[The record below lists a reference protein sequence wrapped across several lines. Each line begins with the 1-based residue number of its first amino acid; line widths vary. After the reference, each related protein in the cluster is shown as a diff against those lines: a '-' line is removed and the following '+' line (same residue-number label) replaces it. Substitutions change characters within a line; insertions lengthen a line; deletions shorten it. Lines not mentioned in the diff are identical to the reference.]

1 MSVNEFVSLNTSKD
15 LELRMTT
22 QLAVHCAP
30 ILKDVKVANILT
42 VEEADFKGLG
52 YLLRG
57 TGISYRFLKT
67 KGGKAILYLYRKKR
81 LRKLLQDRK
90 IQAFLAQYGYAD
102 DKRGNGSESAP
113 GDNQANGLRND
124 LSEDMEAVLD
134 ILSDHI
140 QLYQNG
146 ESAFPHEIG
155 IFLGYPLWDV
165 QGFLENEGKN
175 FAYLGYWK
183 VYRDVQEAKN
193 LFRRFDEKREQ
204 ALNELMCGKTLRE
217 IAV

>member
-1 MSVNEFVSLNTSKD
+1 MSVNEFISLNTSTD
-15 LELRMTT
+15 RELRMTT

-42 VEEADFKGLG
+42 VEEADFRGLG

-67 KGGKAILYLYRKKR
+67 KGGKAILYLYRRKR
-81 LRKLLQDRK
+81 LQKLLQDKR
-90 IQAFLAQYGYAD
+90 IQAFLAQYGYAED
-102 DKRGNGSESAP
+102 EWSGELEKGS
-113 GDNQANGLRND
+113 GHD
-124 LSEDMEAVLD
+124 LSENMDAALD

-165 QGFLENEGKN
+165 QGFLENEGRN

-204 ALNELMCGKTLRE
+204 ALQELMCGKTLRE

>member
-1 MSVNEFVSLNTSKD
+1 MSVNEFVNLNTAED
-15 LELRMTT
+15 LELRMTA

-67 KGGKAILYLYRKKR
+67 EGGKAILYLYRKKR
-81 LRKLLQDRK
+81 LQKLLQDAQVR
-90 IQAFLAQYGYAD
+90 AFLTGYGYGT
-102 DKRGNGSESAP
+102 KTGGCE
-113 GDNQANGLRND
+113 
-124 LSEDMEAVLD
+124 EDAAEVDMNAALD
-134 ILSDHI
+134 ILSAHI
-140 QLYQNG
+140 TLFQNG
-146 ESAFPHEIG
+146 GGAFPHEIG

-183 VYRDVQEAKN
+183 VYRDVQGAKN
-193 LFRRFDEKREQ
+193 IFRRFDEMKEQ
-204 ALNELMCGKTLRE
+204 ALQELMCGKTLRE